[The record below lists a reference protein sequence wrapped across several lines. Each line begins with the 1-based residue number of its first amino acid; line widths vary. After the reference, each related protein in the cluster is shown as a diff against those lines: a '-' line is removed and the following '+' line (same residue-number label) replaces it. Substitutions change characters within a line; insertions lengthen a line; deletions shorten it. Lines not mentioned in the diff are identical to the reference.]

1 MSCLGASGRL
11 RTEGVPHTYTGCKY
25 SRCVPLKL
33 CVFCFPDVVIT
44 RTIRDGR
51 GERKLSSPTESGISL
66 IIVILRL
73 LLLPVIIRCD
83 PLESLALL
91 FPSMSQ
97 AWELLCPRCQPVP
110 LDDKG
115 RKGKLA
121 GSPTVNKTRHWVH
134 RACQGGVV
142 MPPRHSDYWRRCCR
156 VFGNKQVLSKWLMKR
171 KNRKQQV
178 NLFILPCLHQITNT
192 YPSFKPRLEHCYTI
206 QYWVTKPKVKRIE
219 SNVKVLRDKKKNT
232 ALLLNCYL
240 LQTWFKTTC

>member
-156 VFGNKQVLSKWLMKR
+156 VFGNKQVLSKWLSWKGKIGSSKWIYLYYHVFIR
-171 KNRKQQV
+171 LLIRTQV
-178 NLFILPCLHQITNT
+178 SYLDWNI
-192 YPSFKPRLEHCYTI
+192 
-206 QYWVTKPKVKRIE
+206 VTLSNIE
-219 SNVKVLRDKKKNT
+219 
-232 ALLLNCYL
+232 
-240 LQTWFKTTC
+240 